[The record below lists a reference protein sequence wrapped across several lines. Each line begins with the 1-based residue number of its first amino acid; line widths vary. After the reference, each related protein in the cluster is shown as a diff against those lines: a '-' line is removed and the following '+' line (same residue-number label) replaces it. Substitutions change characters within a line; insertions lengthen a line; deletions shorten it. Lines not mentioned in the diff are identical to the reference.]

1 MEGNRCII
9 ASKIY
14 VYFTRIY
21 QGAGKLTQ
29 QLKYQKLKYTCEHI
43 RFEKTPTQVKHCKD
57 EKKSVEV
64 GIIMTIFKKNHTRSA
79 TEI

>member
-14 VYFTRIY
+14 IYFTRIY

-43 RFEKTPTQVKHCKD
+43 GFEKKPHKLNTVT
-57 EKKSVEV
+57 
-64 GIIMTIFKKNHTRSA
+64 G
-79 TEI
+79 